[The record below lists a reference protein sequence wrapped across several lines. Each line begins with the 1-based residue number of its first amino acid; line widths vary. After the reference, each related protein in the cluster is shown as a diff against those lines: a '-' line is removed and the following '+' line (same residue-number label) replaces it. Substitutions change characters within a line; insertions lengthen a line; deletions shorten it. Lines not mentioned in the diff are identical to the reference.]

1 MMIHFSHNTHVQN
14 MHWILSS
21 HWFSEIYLYLVSCPR
36 YFQFSI
42 SSVLSPKQPASVLQD
57 FDIEDSKLTNPC
69 YVRIRDATGEN
80 QRGMMATTPEN
91 TISISDATTKSGKD
105 QIYSFLDQQRVFD
118 GLRSTTWIQQID
130 YYHEANKTRMVA
142 SRPSH
147 HPGWQFDYYRYA
159 DNPQSEAIEKE
170 SFYYLVPGPV
180 ETPRSAV
187 LKSIQYLFHNRQL
200 LDALLEQAS
209 IKREA
214 SARYR
219 RKYPPRPPLPAWML
233 AVRGSSRLLHLLPGG
248 YWIWHPVNYSI
259 RRVWKIWNS
268 LCIKY

>member
-1 MMIHFSHNTHVQN
+1 MSSGIKQIVKAAIWSMVVFGIANGQNSRIGVQDDVQESSFINRAANAISWFVFDRYQIAFSKDEH
-14 MHWILSS
+14 
-21 HWFSEIYLYLVSCPR
+21 
-36 YFQFSI
+36 
-42 SSVLSPKQPASVLQD
+42 PKQPASVLQD

-219 RKYPPRPPLPAWML
+219 RKYPPRPPHPAWML
-233 AVRGSSRLLHLLPGG
+233 AVRGSSRLLHLLQGG
-248 YWIWHPVNYSI
+248 Y
-259 RRVWKIWNS
+259 
-268 LCIKY
+268 